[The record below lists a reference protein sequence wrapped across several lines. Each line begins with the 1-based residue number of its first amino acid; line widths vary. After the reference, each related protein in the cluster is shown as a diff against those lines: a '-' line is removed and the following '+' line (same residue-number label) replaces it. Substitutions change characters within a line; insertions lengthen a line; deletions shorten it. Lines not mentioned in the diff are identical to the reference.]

1 MTQRQLRSASLIK
14 VLGQWHHPDT
24 RVPVYRQLAEGL
36 RLLILDGRLPLNSR
50 LPGERELAES
60 LSLSR
65 TTVANALN
73 QLREEGYLQ
82 SRQGSGSIVR
92 LPETHVTQ
100 QAYTLPGDTL
110 DLATAALPASPVIH
124 QAYQRAI
131 TGLTEHLSSTGY
143 DSRGL
148 PRLRTAIAQHYCQR
162 GLATTPDQIMVVNGA
177 VSGLALLLRLFTGP
191 GDRVLVD
198 HPTYPMALDAIKGA
212 SCRPVGVS
220 LPANEGWDCD
230 GFAATIA
237 QTSPRLAYLIP
248 DFHNPTGRCMN
259 LAERQNIA
267 AIAERSHTP
276 LVIDETMAELWYET
290 PPPPPV
296 ACFGDAERIIT
307 LGSCGKSFWGGL
319 RLGWIRTSPGVIARL
334 VQQRNTLDLGS
345 PLLEQLTAAILIEEE
360 EAILQEKRQQLRNQR
375 DQCLKLIQ
383 SYFPHWKTSNPP
395 GGLSFWVTLPSP
407 TSTRFAAS
415 AENVGI
421 HLAPGPRFG
430 IDGAFERFLR
440 LPFTLETNEMEM
452 ALIRLQPVW
461 QQLNQAR
468 PPASNIMI

>member
-1 MTQRQLRSASLIK
+1 MTQRQLRSASLLKI
-14 VLGQWHHPDT
+14 LGQWHHPDT
-24 RVPVYRQLAEGL
+24 RIPVYRQLAEGL

-50 LPGERELAES
+50 LPGERELADS
-60 LSLSR
+60 LALSR

-82 SRQGSGSIVR
+82 SRQGSGSVTR
-92 LPETHVTQ
+92 LPDTQVTQ
-100 QAYTLPGDTL
+100 QAYTVPGDTL
-110 DLATAALPASPVIH
+110 DLATAALPASPAIH

-131 TGLTEHLSSTGY
+131 TGLTEHLGSTGY
-143 DSRGL
+143 DSQGL
-148 PRLRTAIAQHYCQR
+148 PRLRTAIARHYCQR

-198 HPTYPMALDAIKGA
+198 HPTYPMALDAIRGA

-230 GFAATIA
+230 GFAATLA

-248 DFHNPTGRCMN
+248 DFHNPTGRCMS
-259 LAERQNIA
+259 LAERQSIA
-267 AIAERSHTP
+267 AIAQRSHTP
-276 LVIDETMAELWYET
+276 LVVDETMAELWYDA
-290 PPPPPV
+290 PPPPPL
-296 ACFGDAERIIT
+296 ACFGDAENIIS

-360 EAILQEKRQQLRNQR
+360 EAILQEKRHQLRVQR
-375 DQCLKLIQ
+375 DQCLALIQ
-383 SYFPHWKTSNPP
+383 SYFPHWQTTPPP
-395 GGLSFWVTLPSP
+395 GGLSLWVTLPSP
-407 TSTRFAAS
+407 AATRFAAS
-415 AENVGI
+415 AENIGI
-421 HLAPGPRFG
+421 HLGPGPRFG

-440 LPFTLETNEMEM
+440 LPFTLETVRMEM
-452 ALIRLQPVW
+452 ALMRLLPVW
-461 QQLNQAR
+461 QQLALVR
-468 PPASNIMI
+468 SPASNMMI